1 MNIVPHHNAWMHGS
15 HNFSIKSDLVGAA
28 QWCVYERPF
37 VNMHILSNKEA
48 PNVSID
54 QWKSFF
60 SLLTQTGLWVKWS
73 NCPFYQP
80 SPPHPQPPPLY
91 SSDHWLRLRLSISE
105 SLTRHT
111 SPHTLIPLRD
121 KTIISA
127 SKAWKERWD
136 ELLHLHTSIDC
147 LKKGW
152 ILATSMRKVFT
163 IHTHLKK
170 WNLYIPDCSEEY
182 KYQIVLFPQS
192 RLTRF
197 RWFRG
202 FYKKHPPSLLKDLN

>member
-1 MNIVPHHNAWMHGS
+1 MHGS

-37 VNMHILSNKEA
+37 VNMHILSNEEA
-48 PNVSID
+48 LNVSVD

-60 SLLTQTGLWVKWS
+60 SLLTQIGLWVKWS
-73 NCPFYQP
+73 NCPFYR
-80 SPPHPQPPPLY
+80 PPPPPPPISASPALLIRPLTPTVTQY
-91 SSDHWLRLRLSISE
+91 LRVPHSTHISTPG
-105 SLTRHT
+105 S
-111 SPHTLIPLRD
+111 HTLILLRD

-127 SKAWKERWD
+127 PKARNKGWD

-163 IHTHLKK
+163 IHTFKEVEL
-170 WNLYIPDCSEEY
+170 LYPRLFWGIQIADC
-182 KYQIVLFPQS
+182 ILFPRVADPLQMIH
-192 RLTRF
+192 RILQ
-197 RWFRG
+197 
-202 FYKKHPPSLLKDLN
+202 KKHSPSILKDLN